1 MIEAGGLHGAVTFMY
16 STPTPLVAIPSRPKG
31 WRVFNY
37 DGTKP
42 CIPHCAMMAIANR
55 LWAKRKAA

>member
-1 MIEAGGLHGAVTFMY
+1 MTEAGDLHGAVTFMY
-16 STPTPLVAIPSRPKG
+16 APPTPIVAIPSRPNG

-37 DGTKP
+37 GGRKP
-42 CIPHCAMMAIANR
+42 CIPYRAMMEIANR